1 MFSIIGGLLSTAL
14 IAVATYVISAQPVRV
29 TQTAEHSVI
38 VKVASHSADKLPVR
52 E

>member
-14 IAVATYVISAQPVRV
+14 IAVATYVISVQPVPV
-29 TQTAEHSVI
+29 TPPVEHSAV
-38 VKVASHSADKLPVR
+38 VKVASHSADEPPVR